1 MRLLKWS
8 WGWKMKLKMGVVYWA
23 FTVCIYNILIDFGFF
38 FFNYFMSKTKGAAG
52 QECFFLE
59 M

>member
-1 MRLLKWS
+1 
-8 WGWKMKLKMGVVYWA
+8 MKLKMGVMYWA
-23 FTVCIYNILIDFGFF
+23 FTVCIYNVSIDFGFF
-38 FFNYFMSKTKGAAG
+38 YFMSKTKGAAG